1 MENKKQRI
9 GIMGGTF
16 DPIHIGHL
24 ILGERAYEQLNLDK
38 VWFMPS
44 GNPPHKRDRQG
55 RASDEQR
62 TEMVRLAIEGN
73 PHFELSVF
81 EMKKEGYTYTYHTLE
96 SLQEEIPDAEFFFII
111 GADSLFD
118 FPKWMKPERI
128 CAACTLVVATRDQ
141 TSMERLEE
149 QIHKLEN
156 MYQGKFIILD
166 TTNLDISSKM
176 LRGLVKEKRSI
187 RYYVP
192 ITVEEYIG
200 KHEIYCLT
208 GEEEA

>member
-1 MENKKQRI
+1 MKKNKQRI

-24 ILGERAYEQLNLDK
+24 ILGEKAYEQLNLDK

-62 TEMVRLAIEGN
+62 TEMVRLAIEDN
-73 PHFELSVF
+73 SHFELSVF
-81 EMKKEGYTYTYHTLE
+81 EMQTEGYTYTYRTLE
-96 SLQEEIPDAEFFFII
+96 RLQEQYPDTEFYFII

-118 FPKWMKPERI
+118 FQKWMKPERI

-141 TSMERLEE
+141 TSVE
-149 QIHKLEN
+149 KLEAQICKLQD
-156 MYQGKFIILD
+156 MYQGTFLRLD

-176 LRGLVKEKRSI
+176 LRGWIKEKRSI

-192 ITVEEYIG
+192 SAVEEYIM
-200 KHEIYCLT
+200 KQEIYCLT

>member
-1 MENKKQRI
+1 MENNKQRI

-81 EMKKEGYTYTYHTLE
+81 EMRKEGYTYTYHTLE
-96 SLQEEIPDAEFFFII
+96 CLQEEIPDAEFFFII

-149 QIHKLEN
+149 QIRKLED
-156 MYQGKFIILD
+156 MYHGKFIILD
-166 TTNLDISSKM
+166 TTNLEISSKM
-176 LRGLVKEKRSI
+176 LRGMVKEKRSI